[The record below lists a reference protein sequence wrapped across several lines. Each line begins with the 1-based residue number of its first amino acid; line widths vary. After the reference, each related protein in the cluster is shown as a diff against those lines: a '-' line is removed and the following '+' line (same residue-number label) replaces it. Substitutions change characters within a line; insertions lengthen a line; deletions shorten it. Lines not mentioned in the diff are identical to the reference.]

1 MEAIKKKLT
10 TLRIEVDEAT
20 AREAEAK
27 EEAVKARQDAERLQE
42 EKEDLQRKLVILQDD
57 LEKSESRAEDFHKD
71 AEEKASTLDE
81 TERLLRKLTTNKDAD
96 SDEKEILIEEIRGKT
111 DRCVEL
117 EKLVEELN
125 GRIKLLEGDLEA
137 AEDRNDEQSRKVGS
151 LEKELTEATNSLK
164 ERVVSDERSKK
175 AEDDLED
182 KVRDLKS
189 KSSEQETQLEEY
201 KRRVTQLE
209 REKDQLEGVY
219 ICEP

>member
-1 MEAIKKKLT
+1 
-10 TLRIEVDEAT
+10 
-20 AREAEAK
+20 
-27 EEAVKARQDAERLQE
+27 
-42 EKEDLQRKLVILQDD
+42 
-57 LEKSESRAEDFHKD
+57 
-71 AEEKASTLDE
+71 
-81 TERLLRKLTTNKDAD
+81 LLRKLTTNKDVD
-96 SDEKEILIEEIRGKT
+96 SDEKEILIEEIRAKT
-111 DRCVEL
+111 DRAVEL

-125 GRIKLLEGDLEA
+125 GRIKLLEGDLES

-209 REKDQLEGVY
+209 REKDQLEEDLDAAEQR
-219 ICEP
+219 CEGAKKELESTLSELSDI